1 MIELSA
7 PWYGPYASALAELAP
22 LARDGRWADC
32 LNALNRRAAQADL
45 RNARG
50 LPVRF
55 TAEAPAEGMAYE
67 ARIHRDGLVHTRA
80 GEGGWHDLFNAL
92 VWLAWP
98 RTKAALNAVQAD
110 EIARHGV
117 GGRRGGLRD
126 AATLFDENGVLVTMP
141 PGPWCEAWSRHDWP
155 TLFVCARARWLSA
168 PPLILGHAL
177 LDKLR
182 APYKAVCGH
191 AWLLEEGAMS
201 AEAIEAPG
209 APSGPDAPPV
219 PPANPRAVPS
229 PDAPLAPDRLAALD
243 ARLAAAL
250 SAGALGSGRFRP
262 LPVLGVPGW
271 WPANQDPG
279 FYDDAA
285 VFRPAPQRNAITPSS
300 SRPKR
305 SASRSSV

>member
-22 LARDGRWADC
+22 LARDGHWADC

-98 RTKAALNAVQAD
+98 RTKAALNALQAD

-141 PGPWCEAWSRHDWP
+141 PGAWCDAWSRHDWP
-155 TLFVCARARWLSA
+155 ALFVSGRARWLSA

-191 AWLLEEGAMS
+191 AWLLEVGAMS
-201 AEAIEAPG
+201 AEAIDAPG
-209 APSGPDAPPV
+209 APSGPEV
-219 PPANPRAVPS
+219 
-229 PDAPLAPDRLAALD
+229 PLAPDRLAALD

-250 SAGALGSGRFRP
+250 SAGALASGRFRP

-271 WPANQDPG
+271 WPANQDPV

-285 VFRPAPQRNAITPSS
+285 VFRPLPQRNAITPSS

>member
-22 LARDGRWADC
+22 LARDGHWADC

-92 VWLAWP
+92 IWLAWP
-98 RTKAALNAVQAD
+98 RTKAALNALQAD

-141 PGPWCEAWSRHDWP
+141 PGAWCDAWSRHDWP
-155 TLFVCARARWLSA
+155 ALFVSGRARWLSA

-182 APYKAVCGH
+182 AG
-191 AWLLEEGAMS
+191 
-201 AEAIEAPG
+201 
-209 APSGPDAPPV
+209 
-219 PPANPRAVPS
+219 
-229 PDAPLAPDRLAALD
+229 RLALD
-243 ARLAAAL
+243 ATTASRWLLTLETYKEEHGEPGGLTFAAGPGAVNYLADRRAPSRLVLRLAPR
-250 SAGALGSGRFRP
+250 GGDPRVPPRRRCPDTRGR
-262 LPVLGVPGW
+262 VLRGP
-271 WPANQDPG
+271 PRRRA
-279 FYDDAA
+279 
-285 VFRPAPQRNAITPSS
+285 R
-300 SRPKR
+300 
-305 SASRSSV
+305 

>member
-22 LARDGRWADC
+22 LARDGHWADC

-92 VWLAWP
+92 IWLAWP
-98 RTKAALNAVQAD
+98 RTKAALNALQAD

-141 PGPWCEAWSRHDWP
+141 PGAWCDAWSRHDWP
-155 TLFVCARARWLSA
+155 ALFVSGRARWLSA

-191 AWLLEEGAMS
+191 AWLLEVGAMS
-201 AEAIEAPG
+201 AEAIDAPG
-209 APSGPDAPPV
+209 APSGPEV
-219 PPANPRAVPS
+219 
-229 PDAPLAPDRLAALD
+229 PLAPDRLAALD

-250 SAGALGSGRFRP
+250 SAGALASGRFRP

-271 WPANQDPG
+271 WPANQDPV

-285 VFRPAPQRNAITPSS
+285 VFRPLPQRNAITPSS

>member
-1 MIELSA
+1 MARTPVSELTA
-7 PWYGPYASALAELAP
+7 PWYAPYAAALAEFGP
-22 LARDGRWADC
+22 LAQAGRWADC
-32 LNALNRRAAQADL
+32 LVALNHRAAQADL

-55 TAEAPAEGMAYE
+55 TADAPSEGTAYE
-67 ARIHRDGLVHTRA
+67 ARIHSDGLVHTRA

-98 RTKAALNAVQAD
+98 RTKAALNALQAA

-126 AATLFDENGVLVTMP
+126 AATLFDENGVLVTLP
-141 PGPWCEAWSRHDWP
+141 PGAWREAWARHDWP
-155 TLFVCARARWLSA
+155 ALFIDAREGWLAA
-168 PPLILGHAL
+168 PPLIIGHAL

-191 AWLLEEGAMS
+191 AWV
-201 AEAIEAPG
+201 IEATPGHSGAVDVPG
-209 APSGPDAPPV
+209 APAMPDASL
-219 PPANPRAVPS
+219 ASRA
-229 PDAPLAPDRLAALD
+229 PDAVANLD

-250 SAGALGSGRFRP
+250 AAGALACGRFRP

-271 WPANQDPG
+271 WPANREPG
-279 FYDDAA
+279 FYADAS
-285 VFRPAPQRNAITPSS
+285 VFRPAPQRNSITPSS

>member
-1 MIELSA
+1 MTELTA
-7 PWYGPYASALAELAP
+7 PWYAPYAAALAELGP
-22 LARDGRWADC
+22 LAREGRWADC
-32 LNALNRRAAQADL
+32 LIALNRRAAQADL
-45 RNARG
+45 HNAAG

-55 TAEAPAEGMAYE
+55 TAEAPPAGMAYE

-92 VWLAWP
+92 VWLVWP
-98 RTKAALNAVQAD
+98 RTKASLNALQAA

-126 AATLFDENGVLVTMP
+126 AATLVDENGVLVTMP
-141 PGPWCEAWSRHDWP
+141 PGPWREAWSRHDWP
-155 TLFVCARARWLSA
+155 ALFVSGRAQWLAA

-191 AWLLEEGAMS
+191 AWLLEAGAIS
-201 AEAIEAPG
+201 AEAIDAPG
-209 APSGPDAPPV
+209 DPSGPDAPAV
-219 PPANPRAVPS
+219 PPENPRAVPS
-229 PDAPLAPDRLAALD
+229 LDAPLAPGRLAALD
-243 ARLAAAL
+243 VRLAAAL
-250 SAGALGSGRFRP
+250 SAGALASGRLRP

-271 WPANQDPG
+271 WPANQAPG
-279 FYDDAA
+279 FYDDAT
-285 VFRPAPQRNAITPSS
+285 VFRPAPQRNSITPSS